1 MQLVSNTPRY
11 ISDFFG
17 LTALLK
23 NWWLFY
29 FDYFGFLK
37 QYRIVYKLRTG
48 VNLYAE
54 PNQGDG
60 IIINETWRKKVY
72 TPLHFEIGK
81 DDIVIDIGAHKG
93 YFSTFAS
100 LAAKNGKVYAF
111 EPMEDNYNILKK
123 NIKVNKCINV
133 IPFQLGI
140 SGAKGIRKLYVSPD
154 SSSGMSLIKEW
165 FKDDKRKITSFYI
178 KCITLHD
185 IFSLCRIKK
194 IDFLKIDCEGAE
206 HEILLNTPI
215 ESLAKINKISMEF
228 HQIGRLR
235 VGILKNLLKQNGFI
249 VKVEDPKN
257 TIGMLYAR
265 RENN

>member
-1 MQLVSNTPRY
+1 MKQVPLKNIYSFLIPVTY
-11 ISDFFG
+11 I
-17 LTALLK
+17 K
-23 NWWLFY
+23 NWWVFY
-29 FDYFGFLK
+29 LDYFGFLDK
-37 QYRIVYKLRTG
+37 GSNIYRLRSGIFLNTT
-48 VNLYAE
+48 VHKV
-54 PNQGDG
+54 DS
-60 IIINETWRKKVY
+60 IIINEVWGNNEY
-72 TPLHFEIGK
+72 TPPNFGIREN
-81 DDIVIDIGAHKG
+81 DIVVDIGAHKG
-93 YFSTFAS
+93 YFSVFAS
-100 LAAKNGKVYAF
+100 FKAKKGKVFAF

-140 SGAKGIRKLYVSPD
+140 SGTKGIKKLYISPD
-154 SSSGMSLIKEW
+154 SSSGISLIKDW

-235 VGILKNLLKQNGFI
+235 VSILKNLLKQNGFI
-249 VKVEDPKN
+249 VKVINPEN

-265 RENN
+265 RKYN